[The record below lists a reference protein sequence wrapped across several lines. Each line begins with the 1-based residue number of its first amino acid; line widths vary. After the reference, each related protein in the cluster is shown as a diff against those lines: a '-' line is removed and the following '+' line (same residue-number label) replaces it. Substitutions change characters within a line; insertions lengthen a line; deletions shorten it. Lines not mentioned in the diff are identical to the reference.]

1 MKQETKSLLIKYA
14 ICFSVASLITVAVF
28 WIKGFFTDRIEVNVQ
43 ILADGFTV
51 SGLILTLF
59 AGLLFVSREGALI
72 GIGYVMRSV
81 VQAFVP
87 MGRMKH
93 ERYAEYRERKLGN
106 MKKTSDHSMLIT
118 GLVFLLVG
126 VIFTVIWNVKFYN
139 VPG

>member
-1 MKQETKSLLIKYA
+1 VKEETKSLLIKYGL
-14 ICFSVASLITVAVF
+14 CFSVASLITLVVF
-28 WIKGFFTDRIEVNVQ
+28 WTKGFFTDRPEVNIQ

-51 SGLILTLF
+51 SGLMLTLF

-81 VQAFVP
+81 VLAFVP

-93 ERYAEYRERKLGN
+93 ERYADYRARKLGD
-106 MKKTSDHSMLIT
+106 MKQPKDHCMLFT

-126 VIFTVIWNVKFYN
+126 IIFTVIWNVKFYN
-139 VPG
+139 APV

>member
-14 ICFSVASLITVAVF
+14 ICFCVASLITVAIF
-28 WIKGFFTDRIEVNVQ
+28 WIKGFFTDRPEVNVQ
-43 ILADGFTV
+43 ILADGFSV

-59 AGLLFVSREGALI
+59 AGLMFVSREGALI

-81 VQAFVP
+81 VLAFVP

-93 ERYAEYRERKLGN
+93 ERYADYRARKLGD
-106 MKKTSDHSMLIT
+106 MKQPKDHCMLVT

-126 VIFTVIWNVKFYN
+126 IIFTVIWNVKFYN
-139 VPG
+139 APV